1 MPSLASRA
9 LQWAECCGSNHC
21 GHVAG
26 TFLPIL
32 LACPLS
38 KHLSICP
45 CRRAVDVA
53 LGSPVNSFVITA
65 RECTRALARD
75 RLSHRPG
82 LWSRLAVAADVYAV
96 EFRMAALRVLS
107 WLAELEAWLRG
118 GGGAAAATEG
128 QQAALA
134 AA

>member
-1 MPSLASRA
+1 M
-9 LQWAECCGSNHC
+9 
-21 GHVAG
+21 
-26 TFLPIL
+26 
-32 LACPLS
+32 
-38 KHLSICP
+38 
-45 CRRAVDVA
+45 A

-107 WLAELEAWLRG
+107 WLAELEAWLRSG
-118 GGGAAAATEG
+118 GSAAAAEG

-134 AA
+134 VA

>member
-1 MPSLASRA
+1 MRDAPALSLACSP
-9 LQWAECCGSNHC
+9 H
-21 GHVAG
+21 
-26 TFLPIL
+26 P
-32 LACPLS
+32 ACS
-38 KHLSICP
+38 ATTH
-45 CRRAVDVA
+45 RAVDVA

-65 RECTRALARD
+65 RECTRALARH

-96 EFRMAALRVLS
+96 ELRMTALRILS

-118 GGGAAAATEG
+118 GSGATAAAAAEG

>member
-1 MPSLASRA
+1 M
-9 LQWAECCGSNHC
+9 
-21 GHVAG
+21 
-26 TFLPIL
+26 
-32 LACPLS
+32 
-38 KHLSICP
+38 
-45 CRRAVDVA
+45 A
-53 LGSPVNSFVITA
+53 LGSRVNSFVITA

-96 EFRMAALRVLS
+96 ELRMTALRFLS

-118 GGGAAAATEG
+118 GSTAAAAAAEQ

>member
-1 MPSLASRA
+1 M
-9 LQWAECCGSNHC
+9 
-21 GHVAG
+21 
-26 TFLPIL
+26 
-32 LACPLS
+32 
-38 KHLSICP
+38 
-45 CRRAVDVA
+45 A

-75 RLSHRPG
+75 RLAHRPG

-96 EFRMAALRVLS
+96 ELRMAALRMLS

-118 GGGAAAATEG
+118 GRAAAGAG
-128 QQAALA
+128 QQQAALA

>member
-1 MPSLASRA
+1 M
-9 LQWAECCGSNHC
+9 
-21 GHVAG
+21 
-26 TFLPIL
+26 
-32 LACPLS
+32 
-38 KHLSICP
+38 
-45 CRRAVDVA
+45 A

-96 EFRMAALRVLS
+96 ELRMAALKFLS
-107 WLAELEAWLRG
+107 WMAELEAWLRG
-118 GGGAAAATEG
+118 GSSAAVAAEG